1 MVDES
6 QEAQYELDVSD
17 SPETEVDLSSGEE
30 FVEEAPQPEA
40 EVPQAAQE
48 DDSEHEEYSAS
59 VKKRINRLT
68 KKMREAERQRE
79 EALRYAQQVQT
90 ESNQLRNRV
99 QSLDHGYMTEYGNRL
114 NVEQQAA
121 EADYK
126 KAIEIGDPD
135 ATLEAQKKLNQLSVA
150 AAQYQQ
156 AQQAA
161 QQQAQY
167 QQYYAQQAAQQ
178 PQQPQQQPQQQAAPA
193 QQEPDPKAQTWA
205 EKNAWFGTDEAMT
218 FAAFG
223 IHKKL
228 VEDEGFDPQSDEY
241 YNEIDKRMRTEF
253 PHKLNTGSD
262 RRPAQTVVGASR
274 TTKAGRS
281 NSRRVKLSPT
291 QVAIAKKLGVP
302 LEEYA
307 KYVKE

>member
-1 MVDES
+1 MVNEA

-17 SPETEVDLSSGEE
+17 SHETEVDVSSGEE
-30 FVEEAPQPEA
+30 VVEEASQPDTEGLQT
-40 EVPQAAQE
+40 EQE

-90 ESNQLRNRV
+90 ETTQLRNRV

-150 AAQYQQ
+150 ATQY
-156 AQQAA
+156 QQAA
-161 QQQAQY
+161 QQAQLQAQ
-167 QQYYAQQAAQQ
+167 QQQAYAQQQAYTQQQTQQ
-178 PQQPQQQPQQQAAPA
+178 PRQAAPS

-205 EKNAWFGTDEAMT
+205 EKNKWFGADEAMT

-241 YNEIDKRMRTEF
+241 YNEIDNRMRREF